1 MIFYTHAR
9 LKALP
14 LVPVIFPTMRG
25 AAYGNSYSENPIF
38 CLILELLCRGMI
50 HVDHHGVQ
58 WSLHIGYTHRTPM
71 FSATH
76 FLMNLLGTT
85 LQQVARVR
93 SFNHATG
100 RRSFQLHSS
109 SRFSTSAPHLAKLS
123 SLPSSCTKLNKYH
136 TSSVMAFLPSAD
148 ANLSMALMLGPWVP
162 NGNAQFVPGLTH
174 QWEIWRLSRN
184 CLSWINVWR
193 LWRTGV
199 CPDDVPTRWSRV
211 ARRWYELPSGN
222 LLHSYWKWPFI
233 VDFPI

>member
-76 FLMNLLGTT
+76 FSMNLLGTT

-100 RRSFQLHSS
+100 RRSFQLHS

-148 ANLSMALMLGPWVP
+148 VSTSWHWCWVLESPMAMRNSCQAWHTNGKSGDSAETVWV
-162 NGNAQFVPGLTH
+162 GSTFGGFGGLVFVPMTSHTL
-174 QWEIWRLSRN
+174 IWTT
-184 CLSWINVWR
+184 
-193 LWRTGV
+193 LWL
-199 CPDDVPTRWSRV
+199 CQ
-211 ARRWYELPSGN
+211 N
-222 LLHSYWKWPFI
+222 SYWKWP
-233 VDFPI
+233 